1 MLVRRTAGPFRDLT
15 VLRKQMDDLFN
26 RSLTGLTNGEEG
38 ESGSSTLSSW
48 VPAMDVLETEDKVIL
63 RAELPG
69 LTQEDVQLTV
79 ENNVL
84 TLSGEKNFR
93 HEESEGHY
101 RRIESRYGSFYR
113 SFTLPS
119 TVDQE
124 RIDAKFAHGVLEIE
138 LPKAEKAKPKKIEVK
153 VN

>member
-1 MLVRRTAGPFRDLT
+1 MLVRRTDPFRDLT

-38 ESGSSTLSSW
+38 ESMSNW
-48 VPAMDVLETEDKVIL
+48 VPAMDVLETEDKVVL

-69 LTQEDVQLTV
+69 MTQEDVHLTV

-84 TLSGEKNFR
+84 TLSGEKNFS

-124 RIDAKFAHGVLEIE
+124 KIDANFRNGVLEIV

>member
-1 MLVRRTAGPFRDLT
+1 MLVRRTDPFRDLT
-15 VLRKQMDDLFN
+15 VLRKQMDDVFN
-26 RSLTGLTNGEEG
+26 RSLSGMLSNGEDS
-38 ESGSSTLSSW
+38 ESMSSW
-48 VPAMDVLETEDKVIL
+48 VPAMDVLETEDKVLL

-69 LTQEDVQLTV
+69 LTQDDVQLTV

-84 TLSGEKNFR
+84 TLSGDKHFS
-93 HEESEGHY
+93 HEASEGHY

-119 TVDQE
+119 TVDQD
-124 RIDAKFAHGVLEIE
+124 RIDANFRNGVLEIE